1 MKDLMLDLETWG
13 KHYGCAVR
21 SIGAVQFDR
30 WSAGLGREFY
40 VNVEDQSCLDAGL
53 THDPETAA
61 WWGRQS
67 PDAQIAFSSQDPIPV
82 RDAANRFCTY
92 FRECGAARIW
102 CQGANF
108 DEPIIVGV
116 LDALKIEAPWKF
128 WNSRCTRTIYDA
140 GGLNFNAERRTGVH
154 HHALHDAIHQA
165 RCVQKSFRM
174 LGMSKDNTQEKTR

>member
-13 KHYGCAVR
+13 KRYGCAVR

-30 WSAGLGREFY
+30 WGAGLGREFY

-53 THDPETAA
+53 RHDPDTEA
-61 WWGRQS
+61 WWGRQ
-67 PDAQIAFSSQDPIPV
+67 DVAAQAVFAENPRPV
-82 RDAANRFCTY
+82 REAAQGLCAY
-92 FRECGAARIW
+92 FRETGVARIW

-116 LDALKIEAPWKF
+116 LDALGMEAPWKF

-140 GGLNFNAERRTGVH
+140 ASLNFNAERRAGTH

-165 RCVQKSFRM
+165 RCVQKSFRL
-174 LGMSKDNTQEKTR
+174 LGQSRDQQKENTR